1 MICLAYIGYYIFS
14 PFLLQNKA
22 EYIFYSLSIAKC
34 NKCYQLALHYS
45 ESDAFLL
52 PGDDLKNTHNHILS
66 QSCVYCLH
74 YSFLFSLATVEIA
87 LATAIAGF
95 LHVVTRK
102 LVLLWGRLSDSFQ
115 SCDRLEDLEGKTSI
129 ELQHK
134 RVYFPSRKYLD
145 HLSKE

>member
-52 PGDDLKNTHNHILS
+52 PGDDLKNTHKPYIVTIMCLLS
-66 QSCVYCLH
+66 SLFFFIQLS
-74 YSFLFSLATVEIA
+74 YS
-87 LATAIAGF
+87 
-95 LHVVTRK
+95 R
-102 LVLLWGRLSDSFQ
+102 DSFGY
-115 SCDRLEDLEGKTSI
+115 SNSWILARRDS
-129 ELQHK
+129 
-134 RVYFPSRKYLD
+134 
-145 HLSKE
+145 